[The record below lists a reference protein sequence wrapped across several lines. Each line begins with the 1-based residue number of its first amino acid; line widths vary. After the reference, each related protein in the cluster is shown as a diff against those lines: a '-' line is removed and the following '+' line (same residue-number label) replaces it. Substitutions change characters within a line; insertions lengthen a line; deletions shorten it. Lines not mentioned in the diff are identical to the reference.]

1 MMCKWMSDFSR
12 LSMFQV
18 LTKKEIQSI
27 SMIQHFKKWRCHCD
41 KKRIAHHQWRDKL
54 NSQNQSFKSTS
65 FKSFQIDRSWQQK
78 FMKNEL
84 KKSKQNYESSV
95 IKRIYLWLSVKQRE
109 REIFIKKHASVIKNC
124 LLYIQAWILSNWV
137 SNRLI
142 TSSWVLEFKS
152 SIQLEKCWVKL
163 NFFWKSVELSWEV
176 ELKHLNRVE
185 KLNSSTWI
193 ELRSLIR

>member
-18 LTKKEIQSI
+18 LTKKEIQLISI
-27 SMIQHFKKWRCHCD
+27 IQHFKKWRCHCD
-41 KKRIAHHQWRDKL
+41 KKRIAHHQWRDKS

-142 TSSWVLEFKS
+142 ASSRVFDL
-152 SIQLEKCWVKL
+152 
-163 NFFWKSVELSWEV
+163 KSVELSWNFFEKV
-176 ELKHLNRVE
+176 SSWVE
-185 KLNSSTWI
+185 KLNLRTQV
-193 ELRSLIR
+193 ELRSLTQ